1 MKFLLTFP
9 WLLYLISLK
18 QWSFFSFP
26 NLLNKVENDLLLC
39 QDSTVPIHFSSL
51 QFAFK
56 MIYSGKYKQNFL
68 LDCVLSDL
76 PVANG
81 SYLLSGNMPIE
92 NAECYKITLNYIF
105 TEKCFSA

>member
-1 MKFLLTFP
+1 MAFLPIKFLLTFP
-9 WLLYLISLK
+9 WRLYLISLK
-18 QWSFFSFP
+18 QWSFFSCL

-76 PVANG
+76 PVANEWKLFVIWEYA
-81 SYLLSGNMPIE
+81 SR
-92 NAECYKITLNYIF
+92 
-105 TEKCFSA
+105 KC